1 MINERLRAERERL
14 GLTQEV
20 FATAAGVK
28 RRTLI
33 DWEKGIS
40 SPTVVQ
46 LAVLAGIGLDA
57 LYVLTGQRMTEML
70 SPDEAE
76 LLERYRSSPQNL
88 KEASRLI
95 LSTGAVSG
103 SMSNVKIK
111 KAKNSRIAGRDYYDA
126 ENQGDNNE
134 DES

>member
-76 LLERYRSSPQNL
+76 LIERYRSSPQNL

-103 SMSNVKIK
+103 STSNVKIK